1 MMIYHARMQG
11 DVQARLVSVGKVE
24 VQRERCGRQCSC
36 CCDSITT
43 SRGEQQREETR
54 AQTLQTLNT
63 WRLIVVCY
71 HAFRKASACVPH
83 RVLAANACAAHS
95 ALASS
100 FTIAFAL
107 TPALALSLVQLL
119 LLHLTTD
126 ASAMKM
132 CCSFCSIGPSA
143 RDPPGTNDSHPL
155 PSAITQNLTVLHAA
169 ILV

>member
-1 MMIYHARMQG
+1 MIYHARMQG

-36 CCDSITT
+36 CCDRITT
-43 SRGEQQREETR
+43 SRGEQQKQETR

-100 FTIAFAL
+100 FYYCFCFHSRSR
-107 TPALALSLVQLL
+107 PLSRPTSAAPPYNRCISNEDVLQLL
-119 LLHLTTD
+119 LHWT
-126 ASAMKM
+126 
-132 CCSFCSIGPSA
+132 FCAGST
-143 RDPPGTNDSHPL
+143 RD
-155 PSAITQNLTVLHAA
+155 Q
-169 ILV
+169 